1 MQLHIISHYRDRRE
15 RAPDPRP
22 PEPPPPPSSFFRPLP
37 SDLAAAAALA
47 MMKGGIEAECS
58 IILLF
63 PWGKAERERRDGGKK
78 RNFVRSAEGERRGR
92 EGERARAKLFSHKS
106 GYGDLR
112 SANRIRVTHTRCAA
126 GWRVK

>member
-78 RNFVRSAEGERRGR
+78 RNFVRSAEGEA
-92 EGERARAKLFSHKS
+92 RARGGASKS
-106 GYGDLR
+106 KAVFTQKWLR
-112 SANRIRVTHTRCAA
+112 
-126 GWRVK
+126 